1 MRTLLLLLLSLPAL
15 ADGKGTIRG
24 QVTAEGGRPWVV
36 YLEKA
41 EPATPPAAR
50 LKIEQKNTRF
60 VPEALVAIVGQTID
74 FPNLDKFYHN
84 VFSVTP
90 GNEFDLGLYRSGVSK
105 SAQLTQ
111 PGELT
116 IYCNIH
122 PEMVAQVL
130 VLQNAHYAE
139 VAADGSYTLAD
150 VTPGSYTVVAWSGK
164 HEPVKQTVEVKAG
177 AAAKANFTLK
187 LRKAGAHLNKNGE
200 QYGRYK

>member
-1 MRTLLLLLLSLPAL
+1 
-15 ADGKGTIRG
+15 
-24 QVTAEGGRPWVV
+24 VV

-41 EPATPPAAR
+41 EAAPPPATH
-50 LKIEQKNTRF
+50 LKIEQRNTRF
-60 VPEALVAIVGQTID
+60 VPESVVAVVGQTID

-105 SAQLTQ
+105 GAQLNQ

-150 VTPGSYTVVAWSGK
+150 VPPGSYTLVAWSAK
-164 HEPVKQTVEVKAG
+164 HEPQKQAIEVKAG
-177 AAAKANFTLK
+177 ATAKASFTMK
-187 LRKAGAHLNKNGE
+187 LRKAGSHLNKNGE